1 MRRALLAALSVTLLV
16 LPMLTLAVRFPDVPG
31 DHPYN
36 SSVEALAIEGVVT
49 GNPDGNFYPARPVN
63 RAEFLTMLYR
73 ATEKKAAAAST
84 SCFSDVAASAWY
96 ANVVCD
102 AVVQGYVG
110 GYPDG
115 SFKPEQSVNRVE
127 ALKMI
132 YKTFGLGVLT
142 GAEAMASADDFTD
155 VSPNSWYVGYV
166 SSSYRNG
173 LLPVPGYPTSGKF
186 WPSNALLRGEAA
198 AYIWRAMN
206 ITGDFETEITG
217 EDTLVD
223 EEEEETASS
232 SSKSSVKTSSKSSK
246 ASSKATTTTM
256 QVDFPFSDDGDVD
269 GREKMVYT
277 FPLKSAVDIEI
288 VAKLGTG
295 SEKDVSCRLY
305 LLGENGLSQEY
316 YLGYEEEASCKLRL
330 SLPKGSYQLEVRPND
345 PEATFTVST
354 KLQSGDGND
363 GFDEAI
369 KLEPRASKGGQLA
382 VSDIADWYKFTLTA
396 KGKHIVQTFG
406 TDIDCLIYPLA
417 DVDLFGFSTPVCGEE
432 YDYPKGSYIVR
443 VQRKGTDAKIDYSVQ
458 LD

>member
-1 MRRALLAALSVTLLV
+1 MRRFLFAALSVSLIV
-16 LPMLTLAVRFPDVPG
+16 LPMLTMAARFPDVPG

-84 SCFSDVAASAWY
+84 SCFSDVQASAWY

-142 GAEAMASADDFTD
+142 GADAMASADDFTD
-155 VSPNSWYVGYV
+155 VSPNSWYVTYV

-173 LLPVPGYPTSGKF
+173 LLPVAGYPTTGKF

-206 ITGDFETEITG
+206 ITGDFEIEITG
-217 EDTLVD
+217 EQTSSED
-223 EEEEETASS
+223 EEEKEAVSSASSKS
-232 SSKSSVKTSSKSSK
+232 SSKSS
-246 ASSKATTTTM
+246 ASSKKSTTTTM
-256 QVDFPFSDDGDVD
+256 QVDVPFSDGGDVD
-269 GREKMVYT
+269 GREKMIYT
-277 FPLKSAVDIEI
+277 FPLVSSMDIDIE
-288 VAKLGTG
+288 AKLGTS
-295 SEKDVSCRLY
+295 SEKGITCRLY
-305 LLGENGLSQEY
+305 LLGENGLSEQY
-316 YLGYEEEASCKLRL
+316 YLGYQKPASCHLKV
-330 SLPKGSYQLEVRPND
+330 SLPKGSYQLEVRPLESD
-345 PEATFTVST
+345 ATFEVTTKTV
-354 KLQSGDGND
+354 KGDGND

-369 KLEPRASKGGQLA
+369 TIEPKKSKAGQLA
-382 VSDIADWYKFTLTA
+382 VSDYADWYTFTLSM
-396 KGKHIVQTFG
+396 KGKHTVQTFG
-406 TDIDCLIYPLA
+406 EDIDCLIYPLA

-432 YDYPKGSYIVR
+432 YEYPKGTYVVR
-443 VQRKGTDAKIDYSVQ
+443 VQRKGTDEALNYSVQ